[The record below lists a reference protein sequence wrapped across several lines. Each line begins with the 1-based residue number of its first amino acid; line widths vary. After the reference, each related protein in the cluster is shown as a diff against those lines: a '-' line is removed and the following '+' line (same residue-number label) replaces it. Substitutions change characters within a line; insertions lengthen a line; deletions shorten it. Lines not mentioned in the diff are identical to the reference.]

1 MENEVLDNMIILTDE
16 KGSRVRFEFLDLIE
30 YQNREYLVLLPA
42 DDEDDTGEV
51 VILQIESFDDEN
63 ENYISVDDQDTLYE
77 VFSIFKEK
85 FKEEFSF
92 LEDE

>member
-1 MENEVLDNMIILTDE
+1 LENEVLDNMIILTDE

>member
-1 MENEVLDNMIILTDE
+1 MIILTDE